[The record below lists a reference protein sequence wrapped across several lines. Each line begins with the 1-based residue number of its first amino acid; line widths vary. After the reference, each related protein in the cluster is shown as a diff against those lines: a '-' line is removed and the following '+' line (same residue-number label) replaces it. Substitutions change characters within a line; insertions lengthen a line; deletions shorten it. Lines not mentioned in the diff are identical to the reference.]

1 MDADLDALH
10 PPLGAT
16 SDADL
21 GAISPELALV
31 DPELAR
37 RARELLPEP
46 RERPKPPRPLPV
58 APPPEPEPGPEP
70 EVPRRRRW
78 PRAIALAVVIFA
90 AGAVSGSLLG
100 NHQTQKSSPATTL
113 EVRAAEPE
121 HTVRQPTTTRAALR
135 PPKVVRTRTTKAP
148 PAPRRQ
154 RRRHAPVVWAT
165 NVLGV
170 EATVGRSG
178 VRLLWQPPAD
188 SARVVVFR
196 KRGSRPSVVVYRG
209 RARMYRDTSLR
220 SCTGYGYTIVNYDRR
235 GHRST
240 GVPTSVVTLCA

>member
-1 MDADLDALH
+1 MDADPDALH
-10 PPLGAT
+10 PPLGAIPA
-16 SDADL
+16 DADL

-58 APPPEPEPGPEP
+58 EPEPAPEP
-70 EVPRRRRW
+70 EVRRRRRW

-100 NHQTQKSSPATTL
+100 NHQTQTSSPATTL
-113 EVRAAEPE
+113 EVRAAEPA
-121 HTVRQPTTTRAALR
+121 HTVRQPTTTRAVLR
-135 PPKVVRTRTTKAP
+135 PPKVVRTGTTKAS

-170 EATVGRSG
+170 EATVGRRG

-188 SARVVVFR
+188 SARVVVLR

-209 RARMYRDTSLR
+209 RARIYRDTSLR